1 MSTNLVDSQGKT
13 EVNMT
18 FLSRSADDRPRLHR
32 AARRQRGLDQ
42 LILTLAFFVSV
53 AFASALVFG
62 VIGH

>member
-1 MSTNLVDSQGKT
+1 MMQET

-32 AARRQRGLDQ
+32 VARRQRALQ
-42 LILTLAFFVSV
+42 EMILTLAFFVSI
-53 AFASALVFG
+53 AFAAAMVFG

>member
-42 LILTLAFFVSV
+42 VILTLAFFVSV